1 MARKEPK
8 DFCDIKSG
16 SKVTYIKKV
25 GASYQQF
32 VGRAAMKGPV
42 GSDLW
47 VVDPEGEKGA
57 NPDIVSQ
64 TNFRK
69 TT

>member
-1 MARKEPK
+1 MAHKEPK
-8 DFCDIKSG
+8 GFSDIKSG

-25 GASYQQF
+25 GLLYQRF
-32 VGRAAMKGPV
+32 IGRAVMKGSA
-42 GSDLW
+42 GW
-47 VVDPEGEKGA
+47 VVNPEGGTDA

>member
-1 MARKEPK
+1 MSRKEPK
-8 DFCDIKSG
+8 SFSDIKPRSL
-16 SKVTYIKKV
+16 VTYIKKV
-25 GASYQQF
+25 GALYQQF
-32 VGRAAMKGPV
+32 EGRAVMKGPA
-42 GSDLW
+42 GW
-47 VVDPEGEKGA
+47 VVNPEGGSGA